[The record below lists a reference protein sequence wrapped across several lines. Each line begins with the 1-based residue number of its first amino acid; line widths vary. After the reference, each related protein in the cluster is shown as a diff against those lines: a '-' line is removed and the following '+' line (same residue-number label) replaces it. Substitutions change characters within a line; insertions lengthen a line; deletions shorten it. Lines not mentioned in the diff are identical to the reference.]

1 MTDSINANVV
11 VSMPSQLFTMACS
24 FKAVANG
31 KIYIGKIDTD
41 PVNPENQIQVYV
53 ENEDGSH
60 VSVAQPII
68 INAAGYPVYNGQIA
82 KFVTV
87 QGHSMAVY
95 DAYGTQQF
103 YFPNVLKYD
112 PDQFQERLLS
122 ENGPLLVDDS
132 VVRVKQPL
140 SMAIE
145 RAQHDKNA
153 DFVSAKDFGFK
164 GDGTNDDAAVL
175 KLKDYVNTRPKYSPP
190 VSVYFPD
197 GNYLIS
203 ESLNLIRPVT
213 LYSFKGATINYTGTD
228 AAVKCGDP
236 TDEDQPTADNF
247 YQGDYVIYGIRFT
260 GGQNAKFGIMVKS
273 FVFTPKIQYC
283 DFIDYGNK
291 DSYDIY
297 AQFENWDILIEG
309 CYKKTFFSDI
319 AIGSF
324 ISLPGKKT
332 DGSAYDGG
340 NSRVTIRDCSMT
352 AYNNQDLGY
361 FAYINCV
368 KGRVIGGSAHH
379 STGGILLG
387 PAASGTLI
395 DGFYCEVSTQ
405 YRPWVIS
412 VLSDKTNPANYLFPQ
427 SVTVRNVYVNM
438 HKEKIGNAGKLI
450 GVMDAD
456 VKLRDWSVT
465 DCQISNFENGQVLID
480 RNDLNEQI
488 GNTYARIKP
497 IFVPYNSGGG
507 SKFIVT
513 GKLTTAEDW
522 SCGDIETGVWIPTVG
537 GNASYYK
544 QVGSYTRTGDVVTAS
559 FHIGITIIGSGDGYR
574 IGGLPFL
581 SRPGATSVGSIGYY
595 NNLTTAVA
603 ALLPRVDAES
613 NYITF
618 TGATSVA
625 GNMNV
630 QLNVLGNNAEI
641 IGSVTYF
648 I

>member
-1 MTDSINANVV
+1 
-11 VSMPSQLFTMACS
+11 
-24 FKAVANG
+24 
-31 KIYIGKIDTD
+31 
-41 PVNPENQIQVYV
+41 
-53 ENEDGSH
+53 
-60 VSVAQPII
+60 
-68 INAAGYPVYNGQIA
+68 
-82 KFVTV
+82 
-87 QGHSMAVY
+87 
-95 DAYGTQQF
+95 
-103 YFPNVLKYD
+103 
-112 PDQFQERLLS
+112 
-122 ENGPLLVDDS
+122 
-132 VVRVKQPL
+132 
-140 SMAIE
+140 
-145 RAQHDKNA
+145 
-153 DFVSAKDFGFK
+153 
-164 GDGTNDDAAVL
+164 
-175 KLKDYVNTRPKYSPP
+175 
-190 VSVYFPD
+190 
-197 GNYLIS
+197 
-203 ESLNLIRPVT
+203 
-213 LYSFKGATINYTGTD
+213 
-228 AAVKCGDP
+228 
-236 TDEDQPTADNF
+236 
-247 YQGDYVIYGIRFT
+247 
-260 GGQNAKFGIMVKS
+260 
-273 FVFTPKIQYC
+273 
-283 DFIDYGNK
+283 
-291 DSYDIY
+291 
-297 AQFENWDILIEG
+297 QFENWDILIEG

-405 YRPWVIS
+405 HRPWVIS
-412 VLSDKTNPANYLFPQ
+412 VLSDKTNPDNYLFPQ

-625 GNMNV
+625 GN
-630 QLNVLGNNAEI
+630 
-641 IGSVTYF
+641 
-648 I
+648 